1 MKFRIL
7 LQVRS
12 GSIRLPYKCFLLIK
26 KIPAII
32 YLYKRIVSLKKNLII
47 VTSDDSSDSYLR
59 YILKQHK
66 INFFTG
72 SLYNVKKRFLDA
84 TIDMKD
90 EDLLVRLTGDNLMV
104 NSKLICEC
112 LKIFQSQNNDYMCI
126 NQKKS
131 NVPLGLSVEVFKL
144 KLLRED
150 GLNSKLSKEHVTY
163 NFIKKN
169 NSLNIKNTFKKK
181 IDIFRCSLDY
191 IEDYFLLKKKLEN
204 CNVKSDW
211 KILCK
216 SLSRNKINKKNNFK
230 FSVKKTNEISAL
242 EEKKIFN
249 IKRTFWK
256 HSLESQ
262 KSFFLRT
269 YKPYDIHIL
278 LYNSLNL
285 IGYSCLRFGKSKKRK
300 YIVFDAFVVSP
311 KYYGKGISN
320 ILLAKSMNEIII
332 SKRDAYCYANK
343 NSLTLYKKFNWKLC
357 SNYQLFKKKPFIR
370 LMKFVK

>member
-26 KIPAII
+26 NIPAII
-32 YLYKRIVSLKKNLII
+32 YLYKRIALLKKNLII

-59 YILKQHK
+59 YLLKQHK

-72 SLYNVKKRFLDA
+72 SLYNVKKRFLDS

-90 EDLLVRLTGDNLMV
+90 EDILVRLTGDNLIV
-104 NSKLICEC
+104 NSKLIYEC
-112 LKIFQSQNNDYMCI
+112 LKIFQSQKNDYMCI
-126 NQKKS
+126 NQKKN
-131 NVPLGLSVEVFKL
+131 NVPLGLSVEIFKL

-169 NSLNIKNTFKKK
+169 NTLNIKNPYKKK
-181 IDIFRCSLDY
+181 LHIFRYSLDY
-191 IEDYFLLKKKLEN
+191 IEDYFLLKKKLGK
-204 CNVKSDW
+204 CNLKSDW

-216 SLSRNKINKKNNFK
+216 SLLSNRINKKNNFK
-230 FSVKKTNEISAL
+230 FSVKKTNELPVL
-242 EEKKIFN
+242 EKNKIFN

-256 HSLESQ
+256 HSLKSQ
-262 KSFFLRT
+262 KSFFIRS
-269 YKPYDIHIL
+269 YKPGDIHIL
-278 LYNSLNL
+278 LYNNANL
-285 IGYSCLRFGKSKKRK
+285 IGYSCLRFGQSNKYK
-300 YIVFDAFVVSP
+300 YIVLDAFIVSP
-311 KYYGKGISN
+311 KYYSKGISN

-332 SKRDAYCYANK
+332 SKLDAYLYANK
-343 NSLTLYKKFNWKLC
+343 NSLSLYKKFNWKLYN
-357 SNYQLFKKKPFIR
+357 NYQLFKKKPFIR
-370 LMKFVK
+370 LMKFAK